1 MTEKLTASTMLT
13 AREKLILSLSG
24 EKVLLHIKGAEGV
37 PIGATLLLSSDRSN
51 IACFEL
57 TCRASIIGVAFKRI
71 DVKTVHNAI
80 TLTVDLY

>member
-1 MTEKLTASTMLT
+1 MTETLT

-24 EKVLLHIKGAEGV
+24 EEVLLRIKGKEDVHMKARM
-37 PIGATLLLSSDRSN
+37 LLSSDRPS

-57 TCRASIIGVAFKRI
+57 TCGASIVGVAFKRI

-80 TLTVDLY
+80 TITVDLY